1 MRVNMLFGFLGSGK
15 TTLARRLLQEGAGDR
30 KMAVIVNEFG
40 DVGIDG
46 AILEGRD
53 LDMIE
58 LTSGC
63 LCCTLKG
70 SLINAIE
77 ELNDKEDIDVCVIEA
92 TGVAEPEE
100 MIETFTD
107 ETMRGR
113 YEMGPMVTVIDI
125 PKFTRLREMLGPFYE
140 AQVQNADVLILNK
153 VDLATAADLETARK
167 AVVELNEHAELMFTE
182 QCELD
187 VNKII
192 AGATSQ
198 KMADYEDSLGIEVVH
213 YHDHKHGH
221 DHDHGRGHGH
231 GHGHDH
237 DHDDHRHAPAQ
248 SFVLDAEGSAGRHA
262 MEAFFF
268 DIPDNVW
275 RAKGYTRLDSQPV
288 LIQFTMG
295 QLDITESEPRENHH
309 MVFIGPDMDREMIER
324 GFRAVYDPAKAVA

>member
-221 DHDHGRGHGH
+221 DHDHGHGH

-295 QLDITESEPRENHH
+295 QLDITEVEPRENYH
-309 MVFIGPDMDREMIER
+309 MVFIGPDMDREMIEK
-324 GFRAVYDPAKAVA
+324 GFRELYGPAKAVA

>member
-1 MRVNMLFGFLGSGK
+1 MRVNMLFGVLGSGK

-192 AGATSQ
+192 AGATS
-198 KMADYEDSLGIEVVH
+198 
-213 YHDHKHGH
+213 
-221 DHDHGRGHGH
+221 
-231 GHGHDH
+231 
-237 DHDDHRHAPAQ
+237 
-248 SFVLDAEGSAGRHA
+248 
-262 MEAFFF
+262 
-268 DIPDNVW
+268 
-275 RAKGYTRLDSQPV
+275 
-288 LIQFTMG
+288 
-295 QLDITESEPRENHH
+295 
-309 MVFIGPDMDREMIER
+309 
-324 GFRAVYDPAKAVA
+324 